1 VCKERKRGNIW
12 SSRAFQGERFV
23 DKLSVVARVIVGT

>member
-1 VCKERKRGNIW
+1 MHRKEERE
-12 SSRAFQGERFV
+12 SLEFLLFSRRAIV